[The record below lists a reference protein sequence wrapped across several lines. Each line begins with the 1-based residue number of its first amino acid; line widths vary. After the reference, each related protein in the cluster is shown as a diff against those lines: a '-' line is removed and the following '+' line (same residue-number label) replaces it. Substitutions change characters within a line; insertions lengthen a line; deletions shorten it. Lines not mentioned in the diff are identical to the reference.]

1 LIPLSGIKIRNKNKT
16 FFFVEIVNIIAQGI
30 LLGGLYALYGTG
42 LSLIFGVMRLV
53 NLAHGD
59 FVILAAYL
67 GLVVGQLLGL
77 SPFASLLIV
86 IPVMFGVGVLFQLGF
101 VNRTLGKGLM
111 PPLVIT
117 FGVSVILQN
126 AFLLTFTADSQK
138 LNAGAIETASVQVGG
153 LSLGVV
159 PLITFGAAVLLL
171 VLLQIFFSRTALGRA
186 FRATS
191 DDPATAE
198 LLGINSKWIYA
209 LAMGLSLAIVAV
221 GGVLLGVRTNFAP
234 ADGPARLI
242 YAFEAVIIGG
252 LGSLWG
258 TLLGG
263 IILGVSQNL
272 GSQISPVWFQ
282 LAGHLV
288 TLVVLALR
296 PSGLLARTR
305 DV

>member
-1 LIPLSGIKIRNKNKT
+1 MDLANTLL
-16 FFFVEIVNIIAQGI
+16 QGI

-59 FVILAAYL
+59 FVILAAYF
-67 GLVVGQLLGL
+67 GLVTVEFLGI
-77 SPFASLLIV
+77 SPFAALLIV
-86 IPVMFGVGVLFQLGF
+86 VPVMFAVGVLFQQGII
-101 VNRTLGKGLM
+101 NRTLGQGLM

-126 AFLLTFTADSQK
+126 GLLLTFSADSQK
-138 LNAGAIETASVQVGG
+138 LNAGAIETASIRVGSI
-153 LSLGVV
+153 SLGVAPMLTFMV
-159 PLITFGAAVLLL
+159 AVILLIG
-171 VLLQIFFSRTALGRA
+171 LQYFFSRTNLGHA

-198 LLGINSKWIYA
+198 LLGINSRWIYA
-209 LAMGLSLAIVAV
+209 LAMGMSLAIVGI

-242 YAFEAVIIGG
+242 YAFETVIIGG

-258 TLLGG
+258 TLAGG
-263 IILGVSQNL
+263 VILGVAQVL

-282 LAGHLV
+282 LAGHIV
-288 TLVVLALR
+288 TLAVLAFR
-296 PSGLLARTR
+296 PSGLFARTR